1 MWWTGGLVGFLES
14 FSSPPFGSA
23 NAWTSLRFYSATTGL
38 CLFFLMSSSS
48 SLFSG
53 AVHLL
58 QAASALLIL
67 RANGSK
73 IVLPWFC
80 FLIARP
86 SSSPLFS
93 CTQEQEP
100 SSSPLFS
107 CTQSVS
113 HPKTDVNSS
122 RSYSRWNRLS
132 SVFSK
137 VHQVSF

>member
-1 MWWTGGLVGFLES
+1 MVQRV
-14 FSSPPFGSA
+14 FSSSILTFSLGS
-23 NAWTSLRFYSATTGL
+23 NVFVSYAWITSLVSV
-38 CLFFLMSSSS
+38 CS
-48 SLFSG
+48 
-53 AVHLL
+53 L

>member
-23 NAWTSLRFYSATTGL
+23 NAWTSEV
-38 CLFFLMSSSS
+38 LFCHNS
-48 SLFSG
+48 
-53 AVHLL
+53 L

-113 HPKTDVNSS
+113 HPKTDVNISTKENVLYEIYLRKDAPSVVS
-122 RSYSRWNRLS
+122 R
-132 SVFSK
+132 
-137 VHQVSF
+137 